1 MVSRIG
7 ARLTN
12 KLSGLTRSAD
22 AWAPS
27 CCGERRR
34 AREVSAPERIA
45 GRPGGYEPRPGRA
58 TCRPRTSVERGRFG
72 HKRACSLRSQNGRL
86 RRVDWSGL
94 SNARP
99 GAFVWVLKWLLGV
112 APQQTAVSDASL
124 SLGRMYSTVGTVA
137 DGD

>member
-45 GRPGGYEPRPGRA
+45 GRPGGYEPWARTLPTPHECRA
-58 TCRPRTSVERGRFG
+58 W
-72 HKRACSLRSQNGRL
+72 SLRSQKSLLASVTKRPFETSRL
-86 RRVDWSGL
+86 V
-94 SNARP
+94 
-99 GAFVWVLKWLLGV
+99 GAE
-112 APQQTAVSDASL
+112 
-124 SLGRMYSTVGTVA
+124 
-137 DGD
+137 